1 MRAFRGIVRAMRPR
15 LSACPSA
22 RWAPLAQWLRR
33 AVCLWPLAAPAV
45 AAPTCPPPLPQPT
58 EAQFAAA
65 ERTDRGLLW
74 SLERDG
80 RTSYLYGTMHVGRPE
95 WTRLGPRVSEALR
108 ASDVVALEIDPTD
121 AGTQAE
127 LTGQG
132 GKPARLPPALRTRLE
147 RQIAAA
153 CLPRGALAALDP
165 AMQAVTL
172 SVLEARWAG
181 LDALYAQEL
190 ALAERAHANAQPI
203 VALETAALQ
212 KQLLVPTSSAETAA
226 LIDTT
231 LRQLEAGS
239 GRRSIA
245 RLAQAWENGDLAA
258 LSDYPRWCD
267 CARTPAEQAA
277 MRALNDDRNPGLAD
291 GIARL
296 HGEGRTVFAAV
307 GALHMTGPQA
317 LPKLMAERGFK
328 VQQRVPPGAQ

>member
-1 MRAFRGIVRAMRPR
+1 MRLRSF
-15 LSACPSA
+15 ACHLL

-33 AVCLWPLAAPAV
+33 AACLLPFTAPALAAPA
-45 AAPTCPPPLPQPT
+45 CPPPLPQPT
-58 EAQFAAA
+58 EAQLAAA

-95 WTRLGPRVSEALR
+95 WTHLGPRVSEALR

-121 AGTQAE
+121 PSTLTE
-127 LTGQG
+127 LSAPDA
-132 GKPARLPPALRTRLE
+132 KPARLPAALRARLD

-172 SVLEARWAG
+172 GVLEARWSG

-190 ALAERAHANAQPI
+190 ALVERAHANAQPI

-212 KQLLVPTSSAETAA
+212 KQLLVPASSAETTA
-226 LIDTT
+226 LVDNT

-245 RLAQAWENGDLAA
+245 RLAQAWESGDLAA
-258 LSDYPRWCD
+258 LADYERWCD
-267 CARTPAEQAA
+267 CARTPAERAA

-296 HGEGRTVFAAV
+296 HGQGRTVFAAV
-307 GALHMTGPQA
+307 GALHMTGPNA
-317 LPKLMAERGFK
+317 LPRLMAERGFK
-328 VQQRVPPGAQ
+328 VQQRVPASAQ